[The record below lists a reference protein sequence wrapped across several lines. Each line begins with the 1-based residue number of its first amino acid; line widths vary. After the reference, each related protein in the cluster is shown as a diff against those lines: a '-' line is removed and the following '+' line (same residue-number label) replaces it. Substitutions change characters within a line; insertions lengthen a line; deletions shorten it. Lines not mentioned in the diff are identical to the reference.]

1 MRNRIQNKAVSGM
14 KWQLLHG
21 ELQQERKMY
30 ANMVRTYRFII
41 NQKRALLA
49 ELKQVGRH
57 LLE

>member
-1 MRNRIQNKAVSGM
+1 M

-30 ANMVRTYRFII
+30 ANMVRTYRFVI
-41 NQKRALLA
+41 NPKRALLA